1 MTLQPATAIQS
12 AIAAQFMGV
21 KEQQLLTA
29 TGSRLTLYRPDARNS
44 VVVPFM
50 SHDVFGIIRAMAAF
64 RVAGGSKGMLNTPD
78 QLQRSDCFARPSSAG
93 RGRRMKWVDGA
104 QRCLVLQ
111 TVTSRL
117 GDTMLTTGQT
127 T

>member
-1 MTLQPATAIQS
+1 MAATSSMFMYSMTLQPATAIQQ

-44 VVVPFM
+44 VIVPFM

-64 RVAGGSKGMLNTPD
+64 RVAGGSKGAFYT
-78 QLQRSDCFARPSSAG
+78 QSA
-93 RGRRMKWVDGA
+93 
-104 QRCLVLQ
+104 
-111 TVTSRL
+111 
-117 GDTMLTTGQT
+117 
-127 T
+127 